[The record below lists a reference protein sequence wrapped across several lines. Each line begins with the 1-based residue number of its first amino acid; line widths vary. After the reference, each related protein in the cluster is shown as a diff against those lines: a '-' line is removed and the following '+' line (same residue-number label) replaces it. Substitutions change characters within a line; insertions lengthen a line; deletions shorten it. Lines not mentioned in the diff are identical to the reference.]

1 MHKTPSAHKIAQ
13 AEAVS
18 MAVEVPRINGAA
30 PEQDAK
36 GQCQPFPFV
45 ETRGTAVER
54 KSWREKRWRE
64 KRQPFPAVRREAL
77 GHSRRRCWSP
87 GAVCRARKPR
97 PPSVGVLPPQRR
109 QTAVSIADKR
119 FSCGHR
125 GAGRRRR
132 RRLPLRPPEVIRAI
146 ILQGSPYSPRGL
158 WQSRTCG
165 R

>member
-1 MHKTPSAHKIAQ
+1 
-13 AEAVS
+13 

-87 GAVCRARKPR
+87 GAVCRAIKPLGR
-97 PPSVGVLPPQRR
+97 LLLVCCRLREDKPQFLLPTNVSHAGIAGPAAAAA
-109 QTAVSIADKR
+109 AVSPCD
-119 FSCGHR
+119 H
-125 GAGRRRR
+125 
-132 RRLPLRPPEVIRAI
+132 
-146 ILQGSPYSPRGL
+146 PR
-158 WQSRTCG
+158 
-165 R
+165 